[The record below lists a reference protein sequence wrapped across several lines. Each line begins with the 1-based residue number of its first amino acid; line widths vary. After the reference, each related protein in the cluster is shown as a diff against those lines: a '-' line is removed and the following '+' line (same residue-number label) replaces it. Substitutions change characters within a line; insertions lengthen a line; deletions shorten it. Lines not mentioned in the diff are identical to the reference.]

1 MPTDSEILRG
11 EGLSKQFRT
20 PRGSL
25 TVLSELEFA
34 PARGRLTAIVG
45 ASGTGKSTLLHILG
59 TLDRPTGGRVLVEGE
74 DVFRL
79 SGTALARFRNR
90 AVGFVFQFHHLLP
103 ELTALENVTMPGLIA
118 GRERYDLQEEGRR
131 LLGIVGLEAREDHR
145 PAQLSG
151 GEQQRVAV
159 ARALVNGPKILLAD
173 EPSGNLD
180 GPTGEALHE
189 LLDHLVRERGQTT
202 IVATHNDRLAAR
214 ADAVY
219 RMERGKLHILR

>member
-1 MPTDSEILRG
+1 
-11 EGLSKQFRT
+11 
-20 PRGSL
+20 
-25 TVLSELEFA
+25 
-34 PARGRLTAIVG
+34 
-45 ASGTGKSTLLHILG
+45 LLHILG